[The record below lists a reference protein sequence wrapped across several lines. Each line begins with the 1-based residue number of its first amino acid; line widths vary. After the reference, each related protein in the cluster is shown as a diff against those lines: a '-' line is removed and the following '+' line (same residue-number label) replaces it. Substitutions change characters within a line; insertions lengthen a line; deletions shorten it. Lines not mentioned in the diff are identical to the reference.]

1 MTTRKSKTGAELDA
15 GQLRQGDVLLVRTDK
30 TVSDCK
36 EVTADSKRLVLR
48 HGEATGHAHA
58 FYEPE
63 QVSLH
68 ETSKKQRHL
77 TVVETSLLKHEEHTH
92 AKVGPGTYDL
102 PLQTEWTDDN
112 EPRVVAD

>member
-1 MTTRKSKTGAELDA
+1 MTTRKSKSGPQLDA
-15 GQLRQGDVLLVRTDK
+15 DQLRQGDVLLVRTDK
-30 TVSDCK
+30 TVTDSK
-36 EVTADSKRLVLR
+36 EVTADSDRVVLR

-58 FYEPE
+58 FYERQ
-63 QVSLH
+63 QVKLH
-68 ETSKKQRHL
+68 ETSKKERHL
-77 TVVETSLLKHEEHTH
+77 TVIETALLKHEEHTH